1 MKLTHKSL
9 ILLLGAAALTACSN
23 DSTQEITFATN
34 SVNLITPVNGT
45 QDDADIERC
54 TYTVR
59 LNYTDGLIDILAPQF
74 EVGDK
79 NITFKALDIRMKDNN
94 VSYLIEDYNSNNIT
108 GNAQIQN
115 FQGRIYPPA
124 TLNFAEVPSGA
135 VLFNMSY
142 VPALS
147 YTVDGKYEVRSFPSD
162 AFYKGMTTTTGS
174 GQFQSDETVYR
185 VVFSQNCEKANIYV
199 LNAKLAEKMRPINF
213 VLNDLEVEPRNGGYD
228 IVGEDIIPVNFAE
241 GTKYDRFPMKSFKLS
256 TLSSD
261 LTSVSIQYSITM
273 PVGECTAT
281 FSGSYLRK

>member
-1 MKLTHKSL
+1 
-9 ILLLGAAALTACSN
+9 
-23 DSTQEITFATN
+23 
-34 SVNLITPVNGT
+34 
-45 QDDADIERC
+45 
-54 TYTVR
+54 
-59 LNYTDGLIDILAPQF
+59 
-74 EVGDK
+74 
-79 NITFKALDIRMKDNN
+79 
-94 VSYLIEDYNSNNIT
+94 
-108 GNAQIQN
+108 
-115 FQGRIYPPA
+115 
-124 TLNFAEVPSGA
+124 
-135 VLFNMSY
+135 
-142 VPALS
+142 
-147 YTVDGKYEVRSFPSD
+147 
-162 AFYKGMTTTTGS
+162 MTTTTGS